1 MDPAGALFLLGA
13 AAAGNRLAHQAPAR
27 AKVPSSAEST
37 REARAALRLVKAARR
52 SARPARLGWA
62 ELLTRVFG
70 VDGWRC
76 PGCGARMSLRTVVEG
91 SPSAG
96 TIARSLLRST
106 GPPSPP
112 REGEDRGG
120 CASA

>member
-1 MDPAGALFLLGA
+1 MKSSILDYGHDDALEE
-13 AAAGNRLAHQAPAR
+13 R
-27 AKVPSSAEST
+27 
-37 REARAALRLVKAARR
+37 KAARR

-76 PGCGARMSLRTVVEG
+76 PGCGARMSLRAVVEG

-112 REGEDRGG
+112 RVGEDRGG